1 MDSSSMREFLR
12 KEVPDWDDEVT
23 ATARF
28 KAFSGQ
34 RFDWEP
40 KFQFWRDLILRIS
53 RHFGFFM
60 IRPSQVKNEW
70 FNRGGLAPLCLDDVL
85 LVMYNE
91 GNLMR
96 IEDLPDPS
104 SGRLTQLFRKVK
116 ILMTRSRMTPEAILE
131 DQLILTALL
140 KEKAEEVV
148 KLLSERHWT
157 SSCIVTM
164 KKLESMCG
172 GPVEA
177 SAVLSDLSGC
187 GKAQYLSTS
196 KKELIEGV
204 KVSLTAAAVSS
215 ISSLDC
221 DVLHLIWT
229 QEKLQQQL
237 NVIDQRWE
245 MSRKSALASLKSG
258 NKKVAL
264 RHARE
269 IKLSNE
275 SREKCSLLL
284 NRVEEVL
291 RVIADAESTK
301 KVSEAIQIGAQA
313 MKENKISVE
322 EVQNCLEELDESI
335 ESQKLAEKAL
345 ESAPYLG
352 IDDEDIEEEFQK
364 LELEVG
370 RENVQDLSPE
380 TSNNNAAESADLLS
394 DALSSLKLDTPHID
408 STSQDSTAP
417 VRKKDSKNLI
427 LEAA

>member
-1 MDSSSMREFLR
+1 MDSSSVREFLR
-12 KEVPDWDDEVT
+12 KEVSDWEDEVK
-23 ATARF
+23 ARARF

-34 RFDWEP
+34 RSDWEP
-40 KFQFWRDLILRIS
+40 KFQFWKELILRIS

-70 FNRGGLAPLCLDDVL
+70 FNRGGLTPLCLDDVL
-85 LVMYNE
+85 GVMYAE

-96 IEDLPDPS
+96 IEDLADTS
-104 SGRLTQLFRKVK
+104 SGRLTKLFRKLK
-116 ILMTRSRMTPEAILE
+116 ATMTCYQKKRSRMTPEAILE
-131 DQLILTALL
+131 DQLILKAVL

-148 KLLSERHWT
+148 KLLSESHCHWT

-172 GPVEA
+172 GLVEA
-177 SAVLSDLSGC
+177 SAVLRYLSGC
-187 GKAQYLSTS
+187 RKAQYLSTS
-196 KKELIEGV
+196 KKQLIEGV
-204 KVSLTAAAVSS
+204 KVSLTTAAVSS
-215 ISSLDC
+215 ISSYDC
-221 DVLHLIWT
+221 YVLHLIWT
-229 QEKLQQQL
+229 KETLQQQL
-237 NVIDQRWE
+237 NVIDQE
-245 MSRKSALASLKSG
+245 MSRKSALASLKSE
-258 NKKVAL
+258 NDKVAL

-269 IKLSNE
+269 SKLSNE

-345 ESAPYLG
+345 ESAPYFS
-352 IDDEDIEEEFQK
+352 IDLEDIAEEFQK
-364 LELEVG
+364 VELEDG

-380 TSNNNAAESADLLS
+380 TKSADLLS
-394 DALSSLKLDTPHID
+394 DALSSLKLDIF
-408 STSQDSTAP
+408 
-417 VRKKDSKNLI
+417 L
-427 LEAA
+427 